1 MDNDGPYTIDNPKVY
16 HCGDIMYDNS
26 LHFSGIAEQKADV
39 LRRLG
44 LLGKPYVLATLHRDS
59 NTDRPERLNAIFEAF
74 SELSKEITV
83 VLPMH
88 PRTRKMAGDFH
99 SDNIIVIE
107 PVSFLEMIQLEKH
120 ARLILTDSG
129 GVQKESYYFRKP
141 CVILRPETEWVE
153 IVETGAATLA
163 DADTNKILTA
173 SKRYLQQPPI
183 DFPEIFGDGH
193 AAEFMLER
201 MLECY

>member
-1 MDNDGPYTIDNPKVY
+1 MPAIHKARGNCTSDAIPPR
-16 HCGDIMYDNS
+16 S
-26 LHFSGIAEQKADV
+26 LFQ
-39 LRRLG
+39 
-44 LLGKPYVLATLHRDS
+44 
-59 NTDRPERLNAIFEAF
+59 
-74 SELSKEITV
+74 V
-83 VLPMH
+83 V
-88 PRTRKMAGDFH
+88 A
-99 SDNIIVIE
+99 
-107 PVSFLEMIQLEKH
+107 
-120 ARLILTDSG
+120 A
-129 GVQKESYYFRKP
+129 YFFQKP

-163 DADTNKILTA
+163 DADTDKILKA